1 MDALQTAGALLLV
14 ALSVVGLVIGAR
26 DERRQHRAEV
36 WSRHGT
42 PRTVAIGYPRG
53 GWAGQ
58 APWSIALYL
67 LWTGIVSAFLLFLV
81 VNIAGPGPWTTAGRI
96 ALAAGAVGGL
106 GGGVLT
112 LLSYL
117 GSRAVEGPVLHRRIV
132 YGEDGGPIR
141 YLLAVDDGRSTTL
154 RGFVTTRSRYGA
166 VVSGAHVRLTV
177 TPVLRHVSTLTV
189 LTLPGSVNGFP
200 GEFAPLFPDGLTGL
214 AVTGPQAA
222 AALDGAVEPFAAPP
236 AVDGPDVRAYGYV
249 LCGIPATE
257 PRLHCVLVHEAR
269 GAGAAERL
277 AALPRDTAHVQ
288 LPDRAVAVQVRYE
301 GLTRSDLARLL
312 AGQARRAARRG

>member
-1 MDALQTAGALLLV
+1 MDALQLAGALALV

-26 DERRQHRAEV
+26 DERRRHRAQV

-42 PRTVAIGYPRG
+42 PRTVSIRYPRG

-67 LWTGIVSAFLLFLV
+67 LWPGILSAFLLFLV
-81 VNIAGPGPWTTAGRI
+81 VSIAGPGPWTTAGTV
-96 ALAAGAVGGL
+96 ALAAGAAGGL
-106 GGGVLT
+106 GGGVLA

-132 YGEDGGPIR
+132 HGEEGGPSR

-154 RGFVTTRSRYGA
+154 RGFEVTRSRYGA
-166 VVSGAHVRLTV
+166 VVAGARVRLRV

-189 LTLPGSVNGFP
+189 LWLPPPVNPFP
-200 GEFAPLFPDGLTGL
+200 GEFAPPFPDGVTGL
-214 AVTGPQAA
+214 AVTPAQAA
-222 AALDGAVEPFAAPP
+222 AALDGAVEPFAVASQ
-236 AVDGPDVRAYGYV
+236 ADGPGVRAYGYV
-249 LCGIPATE
+249 LCGTRATE
-257 PRLHCVLVHEAR
+257 PRLHSVLVHEAR
-269 GAGAAERL
+269 GEGAGPAG
-277 AALPRDTAHVQ
+277 LPRDTAHAR

-301 GLTRSDLARLL
+301 GLARFDLAQQL